1 MRNRIESAL
10 LEGAPNPAPRL
21 IEIVGPNPGP
31 CVALLGGIHGGE
43 DEGVLSVRRVVT
55 MLRDRPISGNVRA
68 VATSNLAACHAYTR
82 CTPGDGQNLAR
93 VFPGRRRGSYTERTA
108 FAITERVLKGSQA
121 LIDLHSAGRDLAMP
135 LFCGYHEDHNR
146 YGKGSA
152 ALARAFGAPLT
163 WAHLSLSDG
172 RSVSAAHSLGIPAI
186 YAEASGG
193 GEVRGTETDA
203 FVEGVLNV
211 LRLLGILPEAVK
223 STASK
228 LIRDPGGDTD
238 AGLVAPATGTWVTR
252 ALVGSMVGKDD
263 LLAEIYNDDGCR
275 TAMLTAPRA
284 GIVMMLWRHSR
295 VTEGTSVA
303 MVAATPQEWK

>member
-1 MRNRIESAL
+1 MTNRIKSRL
-10 LEGAPNPAPRL
+10 LQGAPNPAPRL

-31 CVALLGGIHGGE
+31 CVALLGGIHGDE
-43 DEGVLSVRRVVT
+43 DEGVLSVRRVVA
-55 MLRDRPISGNVRA
+55 MLRDRPIAGTVRA
-68 VATSNLAACHAYTR
+68 VAASNPAACDAYAR

-93 VFPGRRRGSYTERTA
+93 VFPGSRHGSYTERTA
-108 FAITERVLKGSQA
+108 FAITQRVLKGSQA
-121 LIDLHSAGRDLAMP
+121 LIDLHSGGCDLAMP
-135 LFCGYHEDHNR
+135 LFCGYHEEHNR
-146 YGKGSA
+146 SGTGSA

-163 WAHLSLSDG
+163 WAHMSLSQG
-172 RSVSAAHSLGIPAI
+172 RSLSAAHSLGIPAI

-193 GEVRGTETDA
+193 REVRGGEMDA
-203 FVEGVLNV
+203 LVEGILNV
-211 LRLLGILPEAVK
+211 LRFLGSLPEAAK
-223 STASK
+223 PTSSR

-252 ALVGSMVGKDD
+252 CPVGSLVGKGD

-284 GIVMMLWRHSR
+284 GIVMMLRRHSR

-303 MVAATPQEWK
+303 IVAAEPEEWR